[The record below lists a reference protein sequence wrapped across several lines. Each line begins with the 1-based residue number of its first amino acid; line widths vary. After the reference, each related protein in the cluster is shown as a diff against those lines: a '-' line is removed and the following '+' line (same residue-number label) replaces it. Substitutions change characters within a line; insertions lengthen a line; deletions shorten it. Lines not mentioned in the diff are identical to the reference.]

1 MLIELD
7 DEYIVNSSQIKSIYS
22 FKNCY
27 TGEKEFSMDIE
38 PNIIVH
44 LTEDKFKEIRE
55 KIRKHGE
62 QK

>member
-27 TGEKEFSMDIE
+27 TGKKEFTMDIE
-38 PNIIVH
+38 PNMIFP

-55 KIRKHGE
+55 KIRQSGNE
-62 QK
+62 R